1 MSTPHAIADWLHT
14 CNARRLCTDS
24 RQVAAGDAFIAWP
37 GYASDARAYV
47 GQAFKAGA
55 VAVLVEADGL
65 ADSGLSPAM
74 QSDSR
79 VRAVRGLKAMAC
91 PNCRDVLW

>member
-1 MSTPHAIADWLHT
+1 VSTPHAIADWLHT

-65 ADSGLSPAM
+65 TY
-74 QSDSR
+74 
-79 VRAVRGLKAMAC
+79 RARCRAIRGC
-91 PNCRDVLW
+91 VLCVV